1 MAIIIV
7 TKKSLGG
14 EYNLATDPGAG
25 AAGAIGT
32 GVFLPPNSV
41 ITRFWIKTLTTFVA
55 GVGTTVGFTMGT
67 GGKDLFAPT
76 IAGALIGGAVASGVD
91 FNANPEP
98 LNVLAV
104 PQVIFVI
111 AGAFPL
117 TAGRVTFVID
127 YTEMDF

>member
-1 MAIIIV
+1 MSFIVV
-7 TKKSLGG
+7 TKKTQGG
-14 EYNLATDPGAG
+14 EYNFLTDPTAG
-25 AAGAIGT
+25 AVGSIGT

-41 ITRFWIKTLTTFVA
+41 ITRFWIKTLTTVVA
-55 GVGTTVGFTMGT
+55 GLGTTVGFTMGVA
-67 GGKDLFAPT
+67 GKDLFLPT

-98 LNVLAV
+98 LSPLAI

-111 AGAFPL
+111 AGPFAL

-127 YTEMDF
+127 YVEMDF